1 MSQTMKNVCTENSSK
16 AKDKNTSKTTQI
28 PFLVWIL
35 GCMMFLVNLSY
46 IMVYSYVGIYMKSL
60 GVTMAWIGVVEG
72 VAEGCSYLMK
82 LFSGMI
88 SDYLRRRKPVMLV
101 GYSLIVLSR
110 IIFSY
115 TLSFLPLFGARLVE
129 RLGNGIQSTPRDTM
143 VADVSPSDRIGAAY
157 GLKRTLAQ
165 AGSLVGAFCG
175 IGAMIWM
182 NNDYQKVFQLA
193 AIPAIIAFMILIFFI
208 REPVNSHHSALSSE
222 IPLPANKPRTYMHW
236 SNLPE
241 LGGRFW
247 LLMILT
253 SIFMLARFGET
264 FLTLHAYTNF
274 GLQAKYAPTIMLM
287 INAGWCLAAYPIGVL
302 ADKMNRN
309 WFLAMGIVFLILADY
324 FLATAT
330 SLHWIYIGCF
340 LWGIQYGVTQNIFL
354 SLIVKTVPA
363 DLRGTGFGCYYII
376 CAISAYFADYF
387 AGILSE
393 WYGEASAFSYSG
405 VIAAGSLLFLIFS
418 TSFKKNKPYIN
429 NI

>member
-1 MSQTMKNVCTENSSK
+1 MSQTLNNVNI
-16 AKDKNTSKTTQI
+16 KDTSQTNRI

-82 LFSGMI
+82 LFSGMF

-101 GYSLIVLSR
+101 GYSLIVCSR
-110 IIFSY
+110 IVFSL

-165 AGSLVGAFCG
+165 AGSLVGAICG

-182 NNDYQKVFQLA
+182 DGDYQKVFQLA
-193 AIPAIIAFMILIFFI
+193 AIPAIVAFLILIFFI
-208 REPVNSHHSALSSE
+208 CEPVNAGHSALSSE
-222 IPLPANKPRTYMHW
+222 IPLPADKPRTYMHW
-236 SNLPE
+236 SNLLE
-241 LGGRFW
+241 LGGSFW
-247 LLMILT
+247 VLMILT

-274 GLQAKYAPTIMLM
+274 GLKAKYAPTIMLM

-302 ADKMNRN
+302 ADKMNRI

-324 FLATAT
+324 FLACAM
-330 SLHWIYIGCF
+330 SLTWIYVGCF
-340 LWGIQYGVTQNIFL
+340 LWGVQYGVTQNIFL

-393 WYGEASAFSYSG
+393 KYGEATAFSYSG
-405 VIAAGSLLFLIFS
+405 FIAGASLLFLIF
-418 TSFKKNKPYIN
+418 TIVLKKDKLQSDMI
-429 NI
+429 